1 MDIMPGDRVL
11 HLSMGDEAFGKA
23 DVFCGSFSKRQVA
36 NREYKPLSIE
46 SRKLPF
52 QDKAFDYVYTSYFLQ
67 YIKYPQDL
75 LAEIRR
81 VGKRGHIKEHS
92 EFSEQLFGW
101 AEHLW
106 VITIENGE
114 LIVKEKNKERYERFG
129 PYFHG
134 LYQNDPV
141 FFDYISQ
148 NVGLMNIA
156 VDWYAEDGKT
166 ENGQLLFC
174 PCQSDIFEKNR
185 MVLGKIK
192 KEISIE
198 HLTSKG
204 II

>member
-23 DVFCGSFSKRQVA
+23 DVFCGSFNKRQVA

-46 SRKLPF
+46 SKKLPF
-52 QDKAFDYVYTSYFLQ
+52 QDKSFDYVYTSYFLQ
-67 YIKYPQDL
+67 CVKYPMDL
-75 LAEIRR
+75 LNEIRR
-81 VGKRGHIKEHS
+81 VGKKGHIKEHS

-106 VITIENGE
+106 VVTIENGE
-114 LIVKEKNKERYERFG
+114 LIIKEKNKERYERFG

-141 FFDYISQ
+141 FFDYVSQ

-156 VDWYAEDGKT
+156 VDWVGDEKVDDK
-166 ENGQLLFC
+166 LSFL
-174 PCQSDIFEKNR
+174 PCQADIFEKNR
-185 MVLGKIK
+185 MVLGRIK